1 MTARLMVGADGR
13 ESKVRSWTGFD
24 VQREP
29 TYLFAASVLLQASTD
44 LGNSVHY
51 LADPTTP
58 RSAFI
63 VPVAKDY
70 FRPYLMF
77 RHEAVG
83 RQLSGEKDAPDFI
96 KHCVA
101 LGAPA
106 EWFED
111 VQIAGPLATFDG
123 ASRWVERPYRDG
135 VVLVGDAASSSDPSW
150 GNGLSMTLRDVRL
163 LSEGLCGDKDWQR
176 AASDYAVKQA
186 MNASRLRQGETLLR
200 DLLFEPGEAALKRR
214 NHAMELLDDEPERD
228 PDLFGLGPEALCDD
242 TARTRFF
249 GEV

>member
-1 MTARLMVGADGR
+1 
-13 ESKVRSWTGFD
+13 
-24 VQREP
+24 
-29 TYLFAASVLLQASTD
+29 
-44 LGNSVHY
+44 
-51 LADPTTP
+51 
-58 RSAFI
+58 
-63 VPVAKDY
+63 
-70 FRPYLMF
+70 
-77 RHEAVG
+77 
-83 RQLSGEKDAPDFI
+83 
-96 KHCVA
+96 

-242 TARTRFF
+242 TARARFF